1 MKNTTY
7 LAKGAILRA
16 SVASAVLGLALVSA
30 PAFAQAADDEE
41 AKKDEIVVT
50 GSILR
55 RTDLDTVS
63 PVTTVTAESL
73 DQRALNTVQESIQTL
88 SANNGPALTNSFTAN
103 GAFGAGASA
112 ISLRGLSTS
121 STLVLFDGMRA
132 AYYPLADDGARN
144 FVDLNTIPD
153 DIIDRVE
160 VLRDGASSSYGADAI
175 AGVVNIITK
184 KQFQG
189 LSARAEAGIS
199 QRGDAG
205 NQRFSLTA
213 GFGDLDEKGFNA
225 YVSGF
230 YYHSAQLKNA
240 QRRYPYNSDDQRGIC
255 FNGVCGPNNV
265 VNGVDENGDYPNLGF
280 SVGASTLFV
289 APYNAANTTRLG
301 RFQMLNPALG
311 CNVGTQ
317 YNPTAAEL
325 AASNN
330 GSLPTALCQEDVT
343 KEWGVINPE
352 ITRYGVSG
360 RLTYKLGDTT
370 EAYLAVN
377 YLQTQVGYDG
387 IPATIRGNAPA
398 GINFP
403 RYSTSATSGVYGN
416 SVLTLPV
423 YVCAARVNCA
433 TAADKKLNP
442 NNPFAAAGQVARLVG
457 RLPGLVEY
465 NQTRNRAYRAAFGV
479 KGDLFDGWSYN
490 ADFTAMQVKLRRTSE
505 GYVYIQHLLDVINDG
520 TFNFLNPSANSQAVM
535 DYLSPVNVTDS
546 KSSQYQGQVIVSG
559 TLAELPG
566 GPLQLGVGGSVRRE
580 SVNAPSANDDYAGPT
595 ERYFRL
601 NAFGTAGKRTVWS
614 AFGELNAPII
624 DMVEL
629 NLSGRYDHYSSGQ
642 SSFSPKA
649 GLKFKPI
656 EQITLRGTWSKGFRI
671 PSFAESNAL
680 PTTGFVNSTAGI
692 FPAAYL
698 AQYGC
703 SVFTSCPTYIRNSS
717 YGLTTIGTAGLKPE
731 KSTNI
736 TLGAVFEPVSNI
748 ALTVDYY
755 NIKKTNAITSA
766 NTSLAIAAYYAGQP
780 IPAGY
785 VVIPDAADINNP
797 TALPRIAFV
806 QSGFVNANTMRSEGL
821 DFSATGK
828 FNIGPVKWT
837 TTAEA
842 SYILELS
849 TTFPDG
855 TKEQY
860 QGTLGNF
867 NLTAGTG
874 TPRWHG
880 SWQNTFDAGAFSI
893 TGTANYFGGYDMSA
907 EDQNG
912 PGTSGDC
919 SLNSLNTPCRVKS
932 YITFDVA
939 ASLEVN
945 DKFTIYVNML
955 NAFDKFPPIDT
966 ATYGAH
972 LYNAVQG
979 GTGIVGRAFRAGVKV
994 KF

>member
-7 LAKGAILRA
+7 LAKGAVLRA
-16 SVASAVLGLALVSA
+16 SVASAVLGLALISA
-30 PAFAQAADDEE
+30 PAFAQSADDEE
-41 AKKDEIVVT
+41 AAKDEIVVT

-189 LSARAEAGIS
+189 FSARAEAGIS

-205 NQRFSLTA
+205 NHRLTATA
-213 GFGDLDEKGFNA
+213 GFGDLDEDGFNA

-230 YYHSAQLKNA
+230 KYHSAALYN
-240 QRRYPYNSDDQRGIC
+240 RDRGYPYNTDDKRNIC
-255 FNGVCGPNNV
+255 FEGHCGPNDV
-265 VNGVDENGDYPNLGF
+265 LNGLEADGTFDTAGF
-280 SVGASTLFV
+280 AQASPFV
-289 APYNAANTTRLG
+289 IRPYNAANTAAQG
-301 RFQMLNPALG
+301 RYVQLTPG
-311 CNVGTQ
+311 CNGLPSH
-317 YNPTAAEL
+317 NLTAAEL
-325 AASNN
+325 ASSA
-330 GSLPTALCQEDVT
+330 LAPTTVCQEDIT
-343 KEWGVINPE
+343 NLYGVINPE
-352 ITRYGVSG
+352 IDRYGISG
-360 RLTYKLGDTT
+360 RATYKLGDTT
-370 EAYLAVN
+370 EAYLALN
-377 YLQTQVGYDG
+377 YMQTKVGYSG
-387 IPATIRGNAPA
+387 NLATIRANAPA
-398 GINFP
+398 GISFP
-403 RYSTSATSGVYGN
+403 RYSTSAATAAYGN
-416 SVLTLPV
+416 TILTLPIW
-423 YVCAARVNCA
+423 VCAARVNCA

-442 NNPFAAAGQVARLVG
+442 NNPFAAAGQVGRILG
-457 RLPGLVEY
+457 RLPDIQEF

-479 KGDLFDGWSYN
+479 KGDLFDGWNYT

-505 GYVYIQHLLDVINDG
+505 GYVYIQHLLDVIADG
-520 TFNFLNPSANSQAVM
+520 SYNFVNPSANTQAVR
-535 DYLSPVNVTDS
+535 DYLAPVNITDS
-546 KSSQYQGQVIVSG
+546 KSAQYQAQFIVSG

-566 GPLQLGVGGSVRRE
+566 GPLQLGLGGSVRRE
-580 SVNAPSANDDYAGPT
+580 SVNAPSANDDYSGPT

-601 NAFGTAGKRTVWS
+601 NAFGTSGKRTVWS
-614 AFGELNAPII
+614 TFGELNAPII
-624 DMVEL
+624 DMVEI

-680 PTTGFVNSTAGI
+680 PTTGFVTASAGI
-692 FPAAYL
+692 YTDSYL
-698 AQYGC
+698 ATYGC
-703 SVFTSCPTYIRNSS
+703 SKATFSTCPTYVRSTS
-717 YGLTTIGTAGLKPE
+717 YGLTSLGTAGLKPE

-755 NIKKTNAITSA
+755 NIKKTDAITTA
-766 NTSLAIAAYYAGQP
+766 DTAVAINAYYSGQP

-785 VVIPDAADINNP
+785 TVIPDAADINNP
-797 TALPRIAFV
+797 TLLPRIAFV

-828 FNIGPVKWT
+828 FNVGPVKWT

-842 SYILELS
+842 SYIMELS
-849 TTFPDG
+849 TTFPSGGKESYAG
-855 TKEQY
+855 TI
-860 QGTLGNF
+860 GNY

-880 SWQNTFDAGAFSI
+880 SWQNTFDAGAFSL
-893 TGTANYFGGYDMSA
+893 TGTANYFGGYDLSA
-907 EDQNG
+907 EDQG
-912 PGTSGDC
+912 GVAGDC
-919 SLNSLNTPCRVKS
+919 GLSSGYTPCRVKS
-932 YITFDVA
+932 YITVDLA

-945 DKFTIYVNML
+945 DKFTIYMNML
-955 NAFDKFPPIDT
+955 NAFDRMPPIDHV
-966 ATYGAH
+966 TYGAH